1 MRLSLIVA
9 TDENWAIG
17 LDNKMPWHL
26 PADLK
31 YFKKMTMS
39 KPIIMGR
46 KTFESIGKAL
56 PGRKNIVVTRKK
68 NWTSE
73 GVIVVHTFNDALQI
87 GASFA
92 LNDKSEEVMVIGG
105 AQIYNEALPKAQR
118 VYLTRIHAEFVGDTF
133 FPELDEN
140 EWSEV
145 ERNFNNADASNHY
158 DYSFIVLDR
167 TASNYSQD

>member
-1 MRLSLIVA
+1 MRISLIVA
-9 TDENWAIG
+9 TDENWVIG

-31 YFKKMTMS
+31 YFKNVTMN
-39 KPIIMGR
+39 KPVIMGR
-46 KTFESIGKAL
+46 KTFESIGKPL
-56 PGRKNIVVTRKK
+56 PGRKNIVITRQKDWCADGVTIAA
-68 NWTSE
+68 SFDE
-73 GVIVVHTFNDALQI
+73 ALQF

-105 AQIYNEALPKAQR
+105 AQIYKEALPKAQR
-118 VYLTRIHAEFVGDTF
+118 VYLTRIHAKFVGDTA

-167 TASNYSQD
+167 TANHNKQ